1 MTSDSKFD
9 IHAAKRL
16 AEEISENLAGLPEH
30 STRHAALRAEV
41 EELKAMLER
50 AGSKSPEIEG
60 KIKSVQSALDRAALE
75 LHADGVRAGV
85 FLSEIGRILGL
96 D

>member
-1 MTSDSKFD
+1 MTGDSRFD
-9 IHAAKRL
+9 IDAAKRL
-16 AEEISENLAGLPEH
+16 TDEISANLAGLPEN
-30 STRHAALRAEV
+30 STRHAELRAEV
-41 EELKAMLER
+41 EELKVMLER

-60 KIKSVQSALDRAALE
+60 KIRSVQSSLDRAALE
-75 LHADGVRAGV
+75 LHADGIRVGV